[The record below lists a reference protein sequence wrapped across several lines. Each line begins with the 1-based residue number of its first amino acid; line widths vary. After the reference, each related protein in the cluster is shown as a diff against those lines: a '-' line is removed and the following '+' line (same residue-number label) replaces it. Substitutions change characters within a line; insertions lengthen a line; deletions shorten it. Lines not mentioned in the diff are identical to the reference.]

1 MFKLLNVR
9 IKLFYFIII
18 LYLYVYNPV
27 FSFIGIGSV
36 KLLLVFFI
44 IYSLF
49 NKKTLHY
56 LFYFKVE
63 FLFTILLVTY
73 SLVTSL
79 RSNELT
85 FKQGYLFF
93 IWFVESI
100 YIPIVLIIIFI
111 NEFKKY
117 SWEKLILI
125 IGVIASLLSLILI
138 LNPELNEYVKYTLI
152 VSSGEENDSYHFIRG
167 FGFAEGLRGS
177 YGMVQGMILG
187 ICLKEVRE
195 NWRYVIIILLLI
207 ISIAFNART
216 GLIAFPVSILILLFS
231 FKFNIRFI
239 ISFIIILL
247 LIYNID
253 FSSIEFIS
261 DYQETFDWL
270 NRGFRDLNAI
280 LQGDNSSHLG
290 RTLLV
295 DENFSPSNTFE
306 FIFGTGNF
314 GAGIDRVDNG
324 YYYLLWF
331 GGWLIMMIVFFF
343 LIYMFSR
350 LYLLQKDHY
359 YTFLFFILLLMF
371 SVKSNYLFNPSAI
384 SRLLGIYYVYTIL
397 NHKFKFKY
405 DV

>member
-1 MFKLLNVR
+1 MFKLLNIR

-56 LFYFKVE
+56 LFYFKGE
-63 FLFTILLVTY
+63 FFFTILLVTY
-73 SLVTSL
+73 SLLTSL

-100 YIPIVLIIIFI
+100 YIPILLIVIFI

-125 IGVIASLLSLILI
+125 IGTIASLLSLILI

-152 VSSGEENDSYHFIRG
+152 AYSGEENDFYDLIRG
-167 FGFAEGLRGS
+167 FGLAEGLRGS

-187 ICLKEVRE
+187 LCLNKVRE
-195 NWRYVIIILLLI
+195 NWYYLIIILLLI

-239 ISFIIILL
+239 IYFIIILSM
-247 LIYNID
+247 IYNID
-253 FSSIEFIS
+253 FSSIDFIT

-270 NRGFRDLNAI
+270 SKGFEDITAI
-280 LQGDNSSHLG
+280 FQGGSSNVGDVLF
-290 RTLLV
+290 V
-295 DENFSPSNTFE
+295 DEVFLPSNTFE

-314 GAGIDRVDNG
+314 SAGIGRVDNG

-331 GGWLIMMIVFFF
+331 GGWMIMMIVFSF

-350 LYLLQKDHY
+350 LYLIQKDHY
-359 YTFLFFILLLMF
+359 HTFLFFILLLIF
-371 SVKSNYLFNPSAI
+371 SIKSNYLFNPSGI
-384 SRLLGIYYVYTIL
+384 SRLLCFYYVYTIL
-397 NHKFKFKY
+397 NHKLKFKY